1 MTDTM
6 LPMLRQLY
14 DADGDRARAD
24 ILLRMPDSV
33 MLKYRGSI
41 EECCRRAS
49 FEVGLAF
56 VDIRTS
62 IMLAVRD
69 AQGRAPADL
78 ADVADKCRDSLA
90 AFVRQSGGAA

>member
-41 EECCRRAS
+41 VECCRRAC

-56 VDIRTS
+56 VDLRTS
-62 IMLAVRD
+62 ILLAVRD
-69 AQGRAPADL
+69 ADGRVSEDL
-78 ADVADKCRDSLA
+78 TIVAERYRA
-90 AFVRQSGGAA
+90 VMAEFARAGAA